1 MHRHGYQGRK
11 LHRDQGQRRAL
22 LRGLAISLIEHGSIE
37 TTLPKAKE
45 LVPFLEVLITKAKA
59 GGLHNRRQVLSGL
72 DNTDATF
79 RLVDELAPKLTGR
92 TSGHLR
98 IKKSVLR
105 LGDNAQLAVVS
116 FVDDLNAA
124 SVTAKPQPVAT
135 KEAK

>member
-22 LRGLAISLIEHGSIE
+22 LRGLAISLIDHGSIE

-59 GGLHNRRQVLSGL
+59 GGLHNRRQVLSAL
-72 DNTDATF
+72 DNTNSTF
-79 RLVDELAPKLTGR
+79 RLMDELVPKLMGR
-92 TSGHLR
+92 NSGHLR
-98 IKKSVLR
+98 IVKSSLR
-105 LGDNAQLAVVS
+105 LGDNAQLASVS

-124 SVTAKPQPVAT
+124 PVAEKKLPASKET
-135 KEAK
+135 K